1 MIAID
6 LYKHQALNDDQIA
19 TQQNNFTGNLD
30 QDRNTA
36 KFFIIKEAKET
47 ILDLS
52 KETVRVLWI
61 YFVLM

>member
-6 LYKHQALNDDQIA
+6 LYKHQALNDDPIA

-47 ILDLS
+47 ILDFS
-52 KETVRVLWI
+52 KETVRVL
-61 YFVLM
+61 

>member
-6 LYKHQALNDDQIA
+6 LYKHQALNDQIA

-47 ILDLS
+47 ILDFS

>member
-6 LYKHQALNDDQIA
+6 FYKHQALNDDQIA

-47 ILDLS
+47 ILDFS
-52 KETVRVLWI
+52 KETVRVL
-61 YFVLM
+61 

>member
-6 LYKHQALNDDQIA
+6 FYKHPALNDDQIA

-47 ILDLS
+47 ILDFS